1 MTTSHAASQELREP
15 PGQSPEGDGGLG
27 GTGDGGTGDGGV
39 GAGVGGTFGF
49 VVSMSPTFKFRNE

>member
-1 MTTSHAASQELREP
+1 VTTAHAASQALREP

-27 GTGDGGTGDGGV
+27 GLGGTGDGGV